1 MKTANKQIAI
11 WLLTGCFLI
20 FIMVLVGGITRLT
33 GSGLSI
39 TEWKPIMGAIP
50 PLNDA
55 EWNIAFQ
62 KYQQIPQFQKINY
75 HFDLND
81 FKTIFWWEFIHR
93 LIGRLIGIVFLLPFF
108 YFLVKKKFQK
118 STIKKVL
125 FLFLLGALQGF
136 LGWFM
141 VSSGLAERTSVSH
154 IRLAIHLM
162 TAFITFAFTFY
173 FALELIYE
181 DVQNQKIAPESFHFK
196 KFNNLIFSLL
206 IVQIIYGAFVA
217 GLHAGKLHNTFP
229 LMSGQIFPSGMD
241 VLDSFAANIFDNPV
255 TVQFIHRFMAF
266 TLVFLCSWIFLQSKK
281 SILNNFQR
289 KGINWLLTAVLVQF
303 LLGVLTILSQVNIV
317 LASLHQIG
325 AFFLFS
331 VSIFLIYHFKTSSQK
346 HFNSS
351 I

>member
-81 FKTIFWWEFIHR
+81 FKTIFWWEFVHR
-93 LIGRLIGIVFLLPFF
+93 LIGRLIGIVFLIPFF
-108 YFLVKKKFQK
+108 YFLVKRKFQK
-118 STIKKVL
+118 PMINKVL

-162 TAFITFAFTFY
+162 AAFITFAFTFY
-173 FALELIYE
+173 YALELIYE
-181 DVQNQKIAPESFHFK
+181 DVQKKKITPESFYFK
-196 KFNNLIFSLL
+196 NFNGLIFSLL

-229 LMSGQIFPSGMD
+229 LMSGQVIPSGMNTM
-241 VLDSFAANIFDNPV
+241 DSFASNVFDNPV

-266 TLVFLCSWIFLQSKK
+266 TLVFLCSWIFFQSKK

-289 KGINWLLTAVLVQF
+289 KGINWLLTAVLFQF

-331 VSIFLIYHFKTSSQK
+331 VSIYLIYHFKTATQK
-346 HFNSS
+346 T

>member
-93 LIGRLIGIVFLLPFF
+93 LIGRLIGIVFLIPFF
-108 YFLVKKKFQK
+108 YFLVKRKFQK
-118 STIKKVL
+118 PTINKVL

-173 FALELIYE
+173 YALELIYE
-181 DVQNQKIAPESFHFK
+181 DVQKKKITPESVYFK
-196 KFNNLIFSLL
+196 NFNGLIFSLL

-229 LMSGQIFPSGMD
+229 LMSGQVIPSGMNTM
-241 VLDSFAANIFDNPV
+241 DSFASNVFDNPV

-266 TLVFLCSWIFLQSKK
+266 TLVFLCSWIFFQSKK

-289 KGINWLLTAVLVQF
+289 KGINWLLTAVLFQF

-331 VSIFLIYHFKTSSQK
+331 VSIYLIYHFKTATQK
-346 HFNSS
+346 T

>member
-93 LIGRLIGIVFLLPFF
+93 LIGRLIGIVFLIPFF
-108 YFLVKKKFQK
+108 YFLVKGKFQK
-118 STIKKVL
+118 PMINKVL

-162 TAFITFAFTFY
+162 AAFITFAFTFY
-173 FALELIYE
+173 YALELIYE
-181 DVQNQKIAPESFHFK
+181 DVQKKKITPKSFYFK
-196 KFNNLIFSLL
+196 NFNGLIFSLL

-229 LMSGQIFPSGMD
+229 LMSGQVIPSGMNTM
-241 VLDSFAANIFDNPV
+241 DSFASNVFDNPV

-266 TLVFLCSWIFLQSKK
+266 TLVFLCSWIFIQSKK

-289 KGINWLLTAVLVQF
+289 KGINWLLTAVLFQF

-331 VSIFLIYHFKTSSQK
+331 VSIYLIYHFKTATQK
-346 HFNSS
+346 T

>member
-81 FKTIFWWEFIHR
+81 FKTIFWWEFVHR
-93 LIGRLIGIVFLLPFF
+93 LIGRLIGIVFLIPFF
-108 YFLVKKKFQK
+108 YFLVKRKFQK
-118 STIKKVL
+118 PMINKVL

-173 FALELIYE
+173 YALELIYE
-181 DVQNQKIAPESFHFK
+181 DVQKKKITPESFYFK
-196 KFNNLIFSLL
+196 NFNGLIFSLL

-229 LMSGQIFPSGMD
+229 LMSGQVIPSGMNTM
-241 VLDSFAANIFDNPV
+241 DSFASNVFDNPV

-266 TLVFLCSWIFLQSKK
+266 TLVFLCSWIFFQSKK

-289 KGINWLLTAVLVQF
+289 KGINWLLTAVLFQF

-331 VSIFLIYHFKTSSQK
+331 VSIYLIYHFKTATQK
-346 HFNSS
+346 T

>member
-50 PLNDA
+50 PLNDV
-55 EWNIAFQ
+55 EWKIAFQ

-75 HFDLND
+75 HFELND

-93 LIGRLIGIVFLLPFF
+93 LIGRLIGIVFLIPFF
-108 YFLVKKKFQK
+108 YFLVKRKFQK
-118 STIKKVL
+118 PMINKVL

-173 FALELIYE
+173 YALELIYE
-181 DVQNQKIAPESFHFK
+181 DVQKKKITPESFYFK
-196 KFNNLIFSLL
+196 NFNGLIFSLL

-229 LMSGQIFPSGMD
+229 LMSGQVIPSGMNTM
-241 VLDSFAANIFDNPV
+241 DSFASNVFDNPV

-266 TLVFLCSWIFLQSKK
+266 TLVFLCSWIFFQSKK
-281 SILNNFQR
+281 SRLNNFQR
-289 KGINWLLTAVLVQF
+289 KGINWLLTAVLFQF

-331 VSIFLIYHFKTSSQK
+331 VSIYLIYHFKTATQK
-346 HFNSS
+346 T